1 METNPVD
8 RLQWGEAPSPDDRD
22 VVVVTGVRTPFVKM
36 NTLLGR
42 VHPVELG
49 RVVVREAVERA
60 DIDPAEVDEVI
71 VGNIGGPADA
81 ANIARVIS
89 LSAKLPPHVPAFT
102 VNRNCASGL
111 ESIVEAAY
119 RIRAGDAQL
128 VVAAA
133 VESMSWL
140 PLLFSGEAQQIWTR
154 LGRSKGLLGRLAAMT
169 SFRPRHFKPEIGL
182 VMGLTDPVSG
192 LNMGE
197 TAELLAREFQIDRET
212 QDRFALLSHQRA
224 AMAWSEGRMQDEV
237 VPVPVPPRYR
247 SVADQDNG
255 IRESQ
260 TMEAL
265 AKLRP
270 VFARKYGTVT
280 AGNSSQLT
288 DGAAALVLASA
299 RRARELGLP
308 VLGKVRSWAFAGCDP
323 ARMGLGPVMA
333 TPLALRRA
341 GGLDLDRVD
350 LIEINEAFAA
360 QTLACFDALD
370 SRSFCEEHLGTG
382 PVGAVDPDRVNV
394 NGGAIALGHP
404 VGATGGRMVLTLLNE
419 MRRRDVSLG
428 LATLCVGGGQGGA
441 MILER
446 S

>member
-1 METNPVD
+1 MDTLPWE
-8 RLQWGEAPSPDDRD
+8 EAPSSDDRD
-22 VVVVTGVRTPFVKM
+22 VVVVAGVRTPFVKA

-49 RVVVREAVERA
+49 RIAVREAVEQA
-60 DIDPAEVDEVI
+60 DIDPAEVDEVV

-81 ANIARVIS
+81 ANIARVIA
-89 LSAKLPPHVPAFT
+89 LNAKLPRHVPAFT

-111 ESIVEAAY
+111 EAVVESAY

-133 VESMSWL
+133 VESMSWI
-140 PLLFSGEAQQIWTR
+140 PLLFSGEAQRIWTR
-154 LGRSKGLLGRLAAMT
+154 LGRSKGLLGRIAAMG
-169 SFRPRHFKPEIGL
+169 SFRPRHFKPKIGL
-182 VMGLTDPVSG
+182 LMGLTDPVSG

-197 TAELLAREFQIDRET
+197 TAELLAREFGLDRHA
-212 QDRFALLSHQRA
+212 QDRFALRSHQRA
-224 AMAWSEGRMQDEV
+224 AAAWSEGRMGDEV
-237 VPVPVPPRYR
+237 IPVPVPPDYK
-247 SVADQDNG
+247 SAADHDNG

-270 VFARKYGTVT
+270 VFDREFGTVT

-288 DGAAALVLASA
+288 DGAVALVMASA

-341 GGLDLDRVD
+341 GGLELDRIGLVE
-350 LIEINEAFAA
+350 LNEAFAA
-360 QTLACFDALD
+360 QALACFQAFD
-370 SRSFCEEHLGTG
+370 SRAFCERHLGTG
-382 PVGAVDPDRVNV
+382 PVGALDPERVNV

-404 VGATGGRMVLTLLNE
+404 VGATGGRLVLTLLHE

-441 MILER
+441 LILER